1 MNDPQRWLDDPSTS
15 LDLRQVL
22 RAAEAPPPLPE
33 ALNARLAEYAVTLA
47 SQGVLAK
54 VGGTS
59 VLAKLLSSSASVKT
73 GVALASVLA
82 VAGAGTALLRPTH
95 DAATHDASARA
106 TTSHVITAVP
116 APSTPSLAPR
126 SNVAALP
133 SAPPAL
139 SLAETP
145 IAVES
150 STHGKTPLSA
160 GTPPTAGT
168 LLHEPASAVPL
179 APASPAAS
187 SIAAE
192 AKLLETARS
201 FLDDSPALSLQLTE
215 RDQTTNPGGQLS
227 AEREL
232 IAIEALVRLGRRQ
245 EAERRAAPRL
255 ERAPDSLYARRLR
268 QLLNVAPATPNTKK
282 Q

>member
-1 MNDPQRWLDDPSTS
+1 MNDPQRWLDDPGTS
-15 LDLRQVL
+15 SDLRQIL
-22 RAAEAPPPLPE
+22 ESAEAPPALPE
-33 ALNARLAEYAVTLA
+33 ALNARLSEYAITLA
-47 SQGVLAK
+47 SQSVLAK

-95 DAATHDASARA
+95 DAPSLA
-106 TTSHVITAVP
+106 TTSHVIPAVP
-116 APSTPSLAPR
+116 SPSTPSLAAK
-126 SNVAALP
+126 SDAAVLP
-133 SAPPAL
+133 SAPPAP

-145 IAVES
+145 VAVES
-150 STHGKTPLSA
+150 PTHGKTPLSA
-160 GTPPTAGT
+160 GTPPIAGT
-168 LLHEPASAVPL
+168 LLHETASAVPP
-179 APASPAAS
+179 ASASPAAS

-232 IAIEALVRLGRRQ
+232 IAIEALLRLGRRQ